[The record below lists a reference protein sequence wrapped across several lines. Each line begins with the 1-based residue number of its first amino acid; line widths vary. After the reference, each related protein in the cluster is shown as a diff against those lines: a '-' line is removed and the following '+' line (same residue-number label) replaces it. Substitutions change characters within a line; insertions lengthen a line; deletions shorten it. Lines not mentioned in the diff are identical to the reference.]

1 MTLFLGI
8 VFSSCASTSTVFDIE
23 NLYSDTIKE
32 TVEIR
37 CYDTED
43 NTMDIHL
50 SQDIAT
56 MADLKRVFIL
66 NIIIPRLPLCM
77 DCRIAFLEAL
87 K

>member
-23 NLYSDTIKE
+23 NLYSD
-32 TVEIR
+32 
-37 CYDTED
+37 
-43 NTMDIHL
+43 TMDIHL

>member
-23 NLYSDTIKE
+23 NLYSD
-32 TVEIR
+32 
-37 CYDTED
+37 
-43 NTMDIHL
+43 
-50 SQDIAT
+50 
-56 MADLKRVFIL
+56 
-66 NIIIPRLPLCM
+66 IIPRLPLCM